1 MGIQLDWQ
9 VESEQARQ
17 KATED
22 PNAKFGRRRRRRRM
36 LLGIILVIFL
46 ISAVITIVQW
56 RLGVVEDR
64 IRQDLIDTVNV
75 ELTALRIGNYRNFM
89 SVQRSASEE
98 WVSGQISFYDDYQSR
113 KADGQLG
120 TDDEIVDVSID
131 PDQPRAR
138 VLIEQTINGEPYRL
152 VWFYWRYNDLE
163 SEQNGWRHVPPDVE
177 YWGDKKTIDGE
188 NTRIIYNELDTD
200 LGKTLAPL
208 AEQWWNDGCALL
220 ECDSQPILTVQ
231 IVPETL
237 NEPMWDLYDPL
248 LLRVPSP
255 LIDGRAYYGQIPDPQ
270 LEQALQ
276 RMIADKLME
285 VRIGI
290 DLNPSPYT
298 DTYWI
303 YEEIITELLAVFN
316 PSRSGSAFFNSLE
329 SLYGDDFL
337 ARVMQSFGPGNDIG
351 ILQNVINPAVPV
363 PDLPDEELNQFY
375 WSDFFQ
381 WRLRAEQ
388 VAQGN
393 DPNAFREFYDTL
405 DGDALAVAQQRFEN
419 RDPNSPIPRV
429 ISVNVS
435 RDSFGRRIANVEVYP
450 NPEDESVQVTIV
462 FRWTGTTW
470 KRIT

>member
-22 PNAKFGRRRRRRRM
+22 PNAKFERRRRRRRV
-36 LLGIILVIFL
+36 LFGIILIVL
-46 ISAVITIVQW
+46 IITGVITLIRW
-56 RLGVVEDR
+56 RLSVVENR

-75 ELTALRIGNYRNFM
+75 ELTALRIGNYSNFI
-89 SVQRSASEE
+89 SVQRSASED
-98 WVSGQISFYDDYQSR
+98 WLSDQIGFYDDYQSL
-113 KADGQLG
+113 KADGQLSI
-120 TDDEIVDVSID
+120 DDEIVDVTID

-138 VLIEQTINGEPYRL
+138 VLVEQTINGEPYRL

-177 YWGDKKTIDGE
+177 YWGDKSTIKED
-188 NTRIIYNELDTD
+188 NIRVVYYELDSD
-200 LGKTLAPL
+200 LGKALAPL
-208 AEQWWNDGCALL
+208 VEQWWNEGCELLGCA
-220 ECDSQPILTVQ
+220 SQPTLTVQ

-237 NEPMWDLYDPL
+237 DEPMWDLYEPL

-255 LIDGRAYYGQIPDPQ
+255 LIRGRAYYGKIPQPE
-270 LEQALQ
+270 LEQAVQ
-276 RMIADKLME
+276 EMIADKLLD

-298 DTYWI
+298 DTYWLN
-303 YEEIITELLAVFN
+303 EEIVAELLAVFN
-316 PSRSGSAFFNSLE
+316 PSQTGSTFFNSLE
-329 SLYGDDFL
+329 SLYGEDFL
-337 ARVMQSFGPGNDIG
+337 ARMMQSFGPGNNIG
-351 ILQNVINPAVPV
+351 ILQNAINPAVPV
-363 PDLPDEELNQFY
+363 PDLPDEELNQFH
-375 WSDFFQ
+375 WIDFFQ

-393 DPNAFREFYDTL
+393 DPNSFREFYDTV
-405 DGDALAVAQQRFEN
+405 DSDALAVAQQRFEN

-429 ISVNVS
+429 VSVIVS
-435 RDSFGRRIANVEVYP
+435 RDSFSRRIANVDVLP
-450 NPEDESVQVTIV
+450 NPDDESVQVTIV
-462 FRWTGTTW
+462 FRWSGTTW